1 MRLFIAIKFNSEIKT
16 ALLSMQEQLKRANI
30 CGNYTK
36 PENLH
41 LTLAF
46 IGEYGDPD
54 YVMETLEPVRF
65 RPFELALD
73 GVGSFGRL
81 WWAGLSASVELHN
94 TAAQIRHFLADA
106 NIPFDRKKFS
116 PHITLI
122 REPSKPAMPAIEVPA
137 ASMTA
142 EEISLMRSER
152 GRNGMI
158 YTGLGTIRHI

>member
-1 MRLFIAIKFNSEIKT
+1 MRLFIAIKFNSEIKS
-16 ALLSMQEQLKRANI
+16 ALLSMQEQLKHANI

-46 IGEYGDPD
+46 IGEYSDPG
-54 YVMETLEPVRF
+54 YVAETLEHVRF
-65 RPFELALD
+65 KPFELKLN
-73 GVGSFGRL
+73 GIGSFGRL

-106 NIPFDRKKFS
+106 DIPFDKKKFS

-122 REPSKPAMPAIEVPA
+122 REPNKPALPAIEIPDA
-137 ASMTA
+137 TMTVG
-142 EEISLMRSER
+142 EIALMRSER
-152 GRNGMI
+152 GRSGMI
-158 YTGLGTIRHI
+158 YTEIGKITHT